1 MQIFW
6 IAIGGA
12 IGSVLRYLV
21 NVATFELFDT
31 KFPLATFLVNAIG
44 SLLIGFLWNIA
55 PDISDH
61 SRAFV
66 FVGLLGG
73 FTTFS
78 TFSLETMHLI
88 QSGEIATAAINIFL
102 HLIIGIGFC
111 FAGLSLGKVIF
122 SI

>member
-12 IGSVLRYLV
+12 IGSVLRYLA

-31 KFPLATFLVNAIG
+31 KFPVATFFINAIG

-55 PDISDH
+55 PDLSEQ

-78 TFSLETMHLI
+78 TFSLETMQLI

-102 HLIIGIGFC
+102 HLIIGISLCFVGF
-111 FAGLSLGKVIF
+111 SLGKAIF
-122 SI
+122 SA